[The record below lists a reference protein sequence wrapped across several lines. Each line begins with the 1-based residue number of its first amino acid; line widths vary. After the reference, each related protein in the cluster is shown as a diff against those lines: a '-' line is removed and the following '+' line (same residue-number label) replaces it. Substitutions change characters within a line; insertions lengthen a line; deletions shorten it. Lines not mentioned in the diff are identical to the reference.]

1 VAFRWSRLNKIKRAC
16 SHVDLPPR
24 WNPGSEVSQ
33 HTACSRQRCVSLPT
47 VKKKNAKRLRD
58 AAVAVAT
65 TCSPPMELH
74 LHLAL
79 LEQLRPSNGVVQ
91 RGRGL
96 RRRSTWRGDEMR
108 ETLLAGWRSLIYHQF
123 ITILMPA
130 WSRPSLRAWSTEAGW
145 LEGVSVSD
153 LTIPPSTYR
162 LVHSTFLSTVPLDG
176 CWTTWD
182 FESVDQ

>member
-1 VAFRWSRLNKIKRAC
+1 MSTCPPVEIQGQRSVSTRPAVDSDVFPCRL
-16 SHVDLPPR
+16 S
-24 WNPGSEVSQ
+24 
-33 HTACSRQRCVSLPT
+33 
-47 VKKKNAKRLRD
+47 KKKNAKRLRD

-130 WSRPSLRAWSTEAGW
+130 
-145 LEGVSVSD
+145 
-153 LTIPPSTYR
+153 
-162 LVHSTFLSTVPLDG
+162 
-176 CWTTWD
+176 
-182 FESVDQ
+182 